1 MLRNK
6 ERLLALLLISPSV
19 LALAVFVYG
28 FIGWT
33 ARVSVSRWRGVMPDY
48 TFVGL
53 ANFIRVFEC
62 RRFQINMWNI
72 TLFTVLFIVGCLV
85 LGLLLAIL
93 LDQRPRGEGIFRSLY
108 LFPMAISFIVTGVV
122 WRWLLNPATAID
134 RLTGLNLLFHEVG
147 LGFLAN
153 TWHMHS
159 QFGMAAI
166 ALAGVWQMSGFTMA
180 LYLAG
185 MRSIPDQLLEAA
197 RMDGANKVQIYRR
210 IIIPL
215 LRPVTLSAVVL
226 LGHISLKLFDLVM
239 AISAEGGKGFSVDV
253 PAMNMWFTTFRAMRF
268 GQGAAISIFLL
279 LLVSVLAVPYLIHSM
294 RKEAQL

>member
-6 ERLLALLLISPSV
+6 ERLWAFLLIFPSI
-19 LALAVFVYG
+19 LAIAVFVYG

-33 ARVSVSRWRGVMPDY
+33 ARVSVSRWRGMLPDY

-53 ANFIRVFEC
+53 ANFIHILGD

-72 TLFTVLFIVGCLV
+72 TLFTVLFIAGCML

-93 LDQRPRGEGIFRSLY
+93 LDQRPWKEGIFRSIY

-134 RLTGLNLLFHEVG
+134 RLTGLNLLLYEAG
-147 LGFLAN
+147 LGFLVN
-153 TWHMHS
+153 VWHLHP

-185 MRSIPDQLLEAA
+185 MRSISEELLEAA
-197 RMDGANKVQIYRR
+197 RVDGANKLQIYRR
-210 IIIPL
+210 IVLPL
-215 LRPVTLSAVVL
+215 LRPVTLSAVVIL
-226 LGHISLKLFDLVM
+226 SHISLKLFDLVM
-239 AISAEGGKGFSVDV
+239 AISPEGGKGFSVDV
-253 PAMNMWFTTFRAMRF
+253 PAMNMWFTTFRALRF
-268 GQGAAISIFLL
+268 GQGAAIAVFILL
-279 LLVSVLAVPYLIHSM
+279 LASVLAVPYLIHSM
-294 RKEAQL
+294 RKAAQL

>member
-1 MLRNK
+1 MPRKK
-6 ERLLALLLISPSV
+6 ERLLTILLISPSV
-19 LALAVFVYG
+19 VAIAVFVYG

-33 ARVSVSRWRGVMPDY
+33 ARVSVSRWRGLRPDF

-53 ANFIRVFEC
+53 ENFTRIFESQ
-62 RRFQINMWNI
+62 RFHVNMWNI
-72 TLFTVLFIVGCLV
+72 TIFTVLFIVGCLA

-93 LDQRPRGEGIFRSLY
+93 LDQRARGEGIFRSIY

-122 WRWLLNPATAID
+122 WRWLLNPATAIE
-134 RLTGLNLLFHEVG
+134 RLTGLNLLLHEAG
-147 LGFLAN
+147 LGFLVN
-153 TWHMHS
+153 VWHMHP

-185 MRSIPDQLLEAA
+185 MRSIPDSLVEAA
-197 RMDGANKVQIYRR
+197 CVDGASKVQIYRR

-215 LRPVTLSAVVL
+215 LRPVTLSAVVI

-268 GQGAAISIFLL
+268 GQGAAIAMVIL
-279 LLVSVLAVPYLIHSM
+279 LLVSVLAVPYLIYSM